1 MNDKVNARPTVGA
14 VEQAQVGNV
23 LADGNSQTNFTS
35 RAEPRQV
42 RISDYLGIG
51 PKSAL
56 TIREL
61 EHLTGQKSREIRK
74 QIEQERRRGE
84 LIISD
89 NQHGYFLTDDPGEA
103 KRFSRSM
110 CHRAREIMRTAVAV
124 ESAAESLLLSDLAV
138 QSRID
143 GV

>member
-1 MNDKVNARPTVGA
+1 MTIHDL
-14 VEQAQVGNV
+14 E
-23 LADGNSQTNFTS
+23 
-35 RAEPRQV
+35 
-42 RISDYLGIG
+42 RI
-51 PKSAL
+51 
-56 TIREL
+56 
-61 EHLTGQKSREIRK
+61 TGRKGREIRK

>member
-1 MNDKVNARPTVGA
+1 MTEKNNARPDAATSERAENGTA
-14 VEQAQVGNV
+14 GR
-23 LADGNSQTNFTS
+23 NSQTNFTS

-56 TIREL
+56 TIRDL

-89 NQHGYFLTDDPGEA
+89 NQHGYFLTDDPVEA

>member
-1 MNDKVNARPTVGA
+1 MKNKVNARSTVGA
-14 VEQAQVGNV
+14 VEQAQAGYV
-23 LADGNSQTNFTS
+23 LADGNSQTDFTS
-35 RAEPRQV
+35 RTEPRQV

-51 PKSAL
+51 PESAL
-56 TIREL
+56 TIRDL
-61 EHLTGQKSREIRK
+61 EHLTGRKSREIRK
-74 QIEQERRRGE
+74 QIEQERRCGE

-124 ESAAESLLLSDLAV
+124 ESAAESLLLSNLAV

>member
-1 MNDKVNARPTVGA
+1 MKNKVNARPTVGA
-14 VEQAQVGNV
+14 VEQAQAGYV
-23 LADGNSQTNFTS
+23 LADGNSQTDFTS
-35 RAEPRQV
+35 RTEPRQV

-51 PKSAL
+51 PESAL
-56 TIREL
+56 TIRDL
-61 EHLTGQKSREIRK
+61 EHLTGRKSREIRK
-74 QIEQERRRGE
+74 QIEQERRCGE

-124 ESAAESLLLSDLAV
+124 ESAAESLLLIDSDV

>member
-1 MNDKVNARPTVGA
+1 MADNKNARPDAATSERASGKA
-14 VEQAQVGNV
+14 GS
-23 LADGNSQTNFTS
+23 DSKTNCTTENP
-35 RAEPRQV
+35 AGQPI
-42 RISDYLGIG
+42 ISDFLGLG
-51 PKSAL
+51 PEAGL
-56 TIREL
+56 TIHDL
-61 EHLTGQKSREIRK
+61 ERITGRKGREIRK
-74 QIEQERRRGE
+74 QIEQERRCGE

>member
-1 MNDKVNARPTVGA
+1 MADNKNARPDAATSERASGKA
-14 VEQAQVGNV
+14 GS
-23 LADGNSQTNFTS
+23 DSKTNCTTENP
-35 RAEPRQV
+35 AGQPK
-42 RISDYLGIG
+42 ISDFLGLG
-51 PKSAL
+51 PEEGL
-56 TIREL
+56 TIHDL
-61 EHLTGQKSREIRK
+61 ERITGRKGREIRK
-74 QIEQERRRGE
+74 QIEQERRCGE

-124 ESAAESLLLSDLAV
+124 ESAAESLLLIDSDV